1 MIACWAVPKK
11 KLESFSF
18 RWKVLFFGTKGTRR
32 VSIHAEVV
40 YAAINAYDV
49 MMKLKK
55 KSF

>member
-1 MIACWAVPKK
+1 
-11 KLESFSF
+11 LF